1 LPLFCGFN
9 RATSGQFTLDFKGA
23 AKKEMP
29 DDHLLY
35 HYLLGVVVTHA
46 RFAGCLTPEK
56 SITLSIHF
64 TAATI
69 LVPKGDDCRTEILSA
84 HYQRSSLQEGV
95 ITYFP
100 QYYL

>member
-1 LPLFCGFN
+1 LPLFCGL
-9 RATSGQFTLDFKGA
+9 TLDFKGA

-29 DDHLLY
+29 DLLY

-69 LVPKGDDCRTEILSA
+69 LVPKGDDCRLEMLSA
-84 HYQRSSLQEGV
+84 HYQRSLQEGV